1 MIKSVYVGIGTFSL
15 FIGLIG
21 IIVPLLP
28 TTPFL
33 LLSAA
38 CYARGSERIYQ
49 RFINIRWIGENIKNY
64 HEGKGISKNGKIFSI
79 SFLWI
84 TILISISIM
93 WSLLLVKVLL
103 FLIAVIVTVHIISLK
118 TMRDKVLKN

>member
-1 MIKSVYVGIGTFSL
+1 MIKGVYVGIGTFSL
-15 FIGLIG
+15 VIGVIG

-38 CYARGSERIYQ
+38 CYARGSETLYK
-49 RFINIRWIGENIKNY
+49 RFINIRWIGEHIKNY
-64 HEGKGISKNGKIFSI
+64 HEGKGISRNGKIISI

-84 TILISISIM
+84 TIIISMSMM
-93 WSLLLVKVLL
+93 WSLNLVKVLL
-103 FLIAVIVTVHIISLK
+103 FIIAAIVTLHIISLK
-118 TMRDKVLKN
+118 TMGINA